1 MAYLLDSCAL
11 SDYLKGDRNTIQRFK
26 QEQPSN
32 ICISTFTVFE
42 IEYGLQLKP
51 SLIPKINPQLQAVYR
66 SIAIEQFDL
75 QDAVNAATLRAEL
88 KKVGTPI
95 GAYDLLIAAM
105 AISRGLTLVTSNLKE
120 FSRVK
125 DLQLENW
132 RD

>member
-1 MAYLLDSCAL
+1 MTYLLDSCAL
-11 SDYLKGDRNTIQRFK
+11 SDYLKGERNTIQRFK

-32 ICISTFTVFE
+32 ICISAFTIFE

-51 SLIPKINPQLQAVYR
+51 SLIPKIAPQLQAIYR
-66 SIAIEQFDL
+66 KVGIEQFNSD
-75 QDAVNAATLRAEL
+75 DAVNAAAIRADL
-88 KKVGTPI
+88 KKAGTPI

-105 AISRGLTLVTSNLKE
+105 AVSRGSILVTSNLKE

-125 DLQLENW
+125 DLRLENW